1 MKANTA
7 DALRFLGF
15 VLILFVFVNNL
26 ISVVLD
32 MSDLTSFLD
41 VALLM
46 VFYGIVATLV
56 VVPPEED

>member
-1 MKANTA
+1 MKESTA